1 MVIGT
6 RPTLVLC
13 AEADTAIRRHG
24 REAYPHE
31 CCGALIGREQLVV
44 EALAL
49 PNATGEGSRR
59 RFLVR
64 PADYWVAE
72 RRAAELGAALL
83 GFYHSHPDHPA
94 RQRGNASLSGVLFLK
109 SLGYRNVRSISGG
122 TLAWREKGFAT
133 DAD

>member
-1 MVIGT
+1 M
-6 RPTLVLC
+6 LC

-83 GFYHSHPDHPA
+83 GFYHSHPMSEAFPSPTDVRHAVESGYSEVSRFLIVSLAALPA
-94 RQRGNASLSGVLFLK
+94 FGH
-109 SLGYRNVRSISGG
+109 
-122 TLAWREKGFAT
+122 
-133 DAD
+133 